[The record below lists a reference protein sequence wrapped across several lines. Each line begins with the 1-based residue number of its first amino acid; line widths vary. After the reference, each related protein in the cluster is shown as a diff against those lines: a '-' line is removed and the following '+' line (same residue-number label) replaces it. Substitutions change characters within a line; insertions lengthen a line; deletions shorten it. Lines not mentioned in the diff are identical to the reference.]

1 MSMTFEEKKK
11 VVEAAKLLKEHCLE
25 RENCDGCVFYD
36 EGNVLTCP
44 FYKNNAADFETP
56 ELKCWTPEDVA
67 LAKALKAVGAK
78 VIYNTLGRVYWRT
91 DNVYTCG
98 ELPNGAFTAIKK
110 CESFSIDT
118 IISEAAEE

>member
-1 MSMTFEEKKK
+1 MTYEEKKK
-11 VVEAAKLLKEHCLE
+11 VVEAAMFLEKNCEKCFSAKQCDCPLEVNHECAIAGWPKLWNIPK
-25 RENCDGCVFYD
+25 
-36 EGNVLTCP
+36 LTR
-44 FYKNNAADFETP
+44 
-56 ELKCWTPEDVA
+56 WTPEDVA

-118 IISEAAEE
+118 IIEESEE